1 MRGAL
6 AAAGPPAGRASGSVS
21 GECRLAR
28 AAVTR
33 LAEPGDELMGRWL
46 AELGPE
52 EVWRAVRADDRLPG
66 ASRDR
71 WAGLR
76 LRARRADPSRDLAA
90 IAAAGGRFLCPGDRE
105 WPSQLDDLGPARPVG
120 LWVRGPCS
128 LRFVA
133 LRSVAVVGSRA
144 CTDYGAH
151 VAAEFA
157 GALAERGWAV
167 VSGAAYGVD
176 GAAHRG
182 ALAVGGPTVAVLAC
196 GVDVGYPAA
205 HRELLDRIAGGGLLV
220 AELPPGEHPT
230 RARFVQ
236 RNRVIAALTRG
247 TVVVEAAR
255 RSGSLVTARHASRLG
270 RHLMA
275 VPGPVT
281 SSLSVGAHRL
291 IREAAVL
298 VSDVAEIIELVGDM
312 GELPPEEAS
321 PAVPRELLAPEAG
334 QVLEA
339 LPAWG
344 ALGVEEIARRACT
357 GEAAAL
363 ARLRELSCL
372 GFVERVGER
381 WQLPCPAGR
390 HAGGGDQ
397 AGSAGV

>member
-1 MRGAL
+1 MT
-6 AAAGPPAGRASGSVS
+6 AARVAPAPRRPVT

-28 AAVTR
+28 AALTR
-33 LAEPGDELMGRWL
+33 LAEPGDEQLGRWL
-46 AELGPE
+46 AEFGPE
-52 EVWRAVRADDRLPG
+52 EVWRAVRAGDRLPG

-76 LRARRADPSRDLAA
+76 LRARRADPGRDLAA
-90 IAAAGGRFLCPGDRE
+90 IAALGGRFLCPGDRE
-105 WPSQLDDLGPARPVG
+105 WPSQLGDLGPAGPVG

-128 LRFVA
+128 LRFTA
-133 LRSVAVVGSRA
+133 LRSVALVGSRA
-144 CTDYGAH
+144 CSDYGAH
-151 VAAEFA
+151 VATEFA

-182 ALAVGGPTVAVLAC
+182 ALAVGGTTVAVLAC

-205 HRELLDRIAGGGLLV
+205 HRELLDRIAGGGLLI

-230 RARFVQ
+230 RARFVE
-236 RNRVIAALTRG
+236 RNRLIAALTRG

-281 SSLSVGAHRL
+281 SSLSAGTHRL

-298 VSDVAEIIELVGDM
+298 VSDAAEVIELVGVM
-312 GELPPEEAS
+312 GELRPEEVS
-321 PAVPRELLAPEAG
+321 PAVPRELLAPETG
-334 QVLEA
+334 RVLEA

-344 ALGVEEIARRACT
+344 ALGAEEVARRACT
-357 GEAAAL
+357 GEPTAL

-381 WQLPCPAGR
+381 WQLSRPGGR
-390 HAGGGDQ
+390 HADGEDPPGSGD
-397 AGSAGV
+397 A